1 MTASQDVGREFTL
14 ADNTPVILTWRV
26 LPIGLVLAGA
36 WMPARAQDMSRTYT
50 DSRGKAIV
58 FPLGDASFA
67 DEVVSFE
74 VGKPPPRDSRW
85 AKPDTALG
93 PPDYNPKRVDPS
105 KPANVVLG
113 CAGTLTVRFT
123 DNVLHDV
130 PGPDLYVFEV
140 GPAIEPMQLA
150 ISPDGTAWTEVGNI
164 SGGTATIDIG
174 KMMKPGERFRYVRVT
189 DLKRG
194 CGGPYPGADV
204 DSIGAIGSA
213 LQLSFDASVLF
224 DFNRSEL
231 RPEAQARL
239 SEAATRVAAY
249 ANASVTVEGHTDNVG
264 TDAYNTRLSLARASA
279 VRALLLSRPELRGR
293 SIAVEGFGARRPIAS
308 NATDDGRQQ
317 NRRVEILVMPR
328 P

>member
-1 MTASQDVGREFTL
+1 MNRIRHALLIGLALAGMHAPALAQDV
-14 ADNTPVILTWRV
+14 
-26 LPIGLVLAGA
+26 
-36 WMPARAQDMSRTYT
+36 SRTYT

-67 DEVVSFE
+67 DEVVALAL
-74 VGKPPPRDSRW
+74 GTPPPRDKRFTD
-85 AKPDTALG
+85 PVTALG
-93 PPDYNPKRVDPS
+93 PPDYNPKRSLPPTGV
-105 KPANVVLG
+105 ALG

-140 GPAIEPMQLA
+140 GPAIEPMKLA
-150 ISPDGTAWTEVGNI
+150 ISPDGTAWTEVGDI
-164 SGGTATIDIG
+164 KGGTATIDIA
-174 KMMKPGERFRYVRVT
+174 KLVKPGERFRYVRVT

-194 CGGPYPGADV
+194 CGGPYSGADV
-204 DSIGAIGSA
+204 DAIGAIGST

-231 RPEAQARL
+231 KPEAQAQL

-249 ANASVTVEGHTDNVG
+249 TNATVTVEGHTDNVG
-264 TDAYNTRLSLARASA
+264 TDAYNARLSLARATS
-279 VRALLLSRPELRGR
+279 VRAFLLSRPELRGR
-293 SIAVEGFGARRPIAS
+293 TIGVEGFGASRPVAP
-308 NATDDGRQQ
+308 NGTDDGRQR
-317 NRRVEILVMPR
+317 NRRVEILVTPR

>member
-1 MTASQDVGREFTL
+1 MPRIRLTLLVGLAFAGVATA
-14 ADNTPVILTWRV
+14 AY
-26 LPIGLVLAGA
+26 
-36 WMPARAQDMSRTYT
+36 AQDMSRTYK

-67 DEVVSFE
+67 DEVVSFA
-74 VGKPPPRDSRW
+74 VGTPPPRDKRFTT
-85 AKPDTALG
+85 PETALG
-93 PPDYNPKRVDPS
+93 PPDYNPKRTLPPTGV
-105 KPANVVLG
+105 ALG

-140 GPAIEPMQLA
+140 GPQIEPMKLA
-150 ISPDGTAWTEVGNI
+150 ISPDGTAWTEVGTI
-164 SGGTATIDIG
+164 SGGTATIDIATLV
-174 KMMKPGERFRYVRVT
+174 KPGERFRYVQVT

-194 CGGPYPGADV
+194 CGGQFAGADV
-204 DSIGAIGSA
+204 DAIGAIGST
-213 LQLSFDASVLF
+213 LQLSFDAAVLF

-231 RPEAQARL
+231 KPEAQATL

-249 ANASVTVEGHTDNVG
+249 TNASVTVEGHTDNVG
-264 TDAYNTRLSLARASA
+264 TNAYNAKLSLARAAS
-279 VRALLLSRPELRGR
+279 VRAFLLSRPELRGR
-293 SIAVEGFGARRPIAS
+293 TIAVEGFGAGRPIAS

-317 NRRVEILVMPR
+317 NRRVEILVTPQ

>member
-1 MTASQDVGREFTL
+1 MHRSGPAILIGCVLGAVG
-14 ADNTPVILTWRV
+14 
-26 LPIGLVLAGA
+26 
-36 WMPARAQDMSRTYT
+36 PAAAQEMGRTYT

-74 VGKPPPRDSRW
+74 VGTPPPRDRRW
-85 AKPDTALG
+85 ARPDTTLG

-105 KPANVVLG
+105 KPADVVLG

-140 GPAIEPMQLA
+140 GPAIEPMRLA
-150 ISPDGTAWTEVGNI
+150 ISPDGTAWTEVGDI
-164 SGGTATIDIG
+164 SGGTATIDIAR
-174 KMMKPGERFRYVRVT
+174 MVQPGERFRYVRVT
-189 DLKRG
+189 DLKRA
-194 CGGPYPGADV
+194 CGGAYPGADV
-204 DSIGAIGSA
+204 DAIGAIGST
-213 LQLSFDASVLF
+213 LKLSFDASVLF

-239 SEAATRVAAY
+239 SEAAARVAAY
-249 ANASVTVEGHTDNVG
+249 AAASVTVEGHTDNVG
-264 TDAYNTRLSLARASA
+264 TDAYNARLSLARATA
-279 VRALLLSRPELRGR
+279 VRAFLLSQPELRGR
-293 SIAVEGFGARRPIAS
+293 TIAVEGLGAGRPIAS
-308 NATDDGRQQ
+308 NATDGGRQQ
-317 NRRVEILVMPR
+317 NRRVEILVTPR